1 MKHFPAKLNVAVTIL
16 AVQSNAVTILAV
28 QSNAVTI
35 LAVESSGGYAL
46 FMIFY

>member
-1 MKHFPAKLNVAVTIL
+1 MKHVPAKLNV
-16 AVQSNAVTILAV
+16 AVTILAV